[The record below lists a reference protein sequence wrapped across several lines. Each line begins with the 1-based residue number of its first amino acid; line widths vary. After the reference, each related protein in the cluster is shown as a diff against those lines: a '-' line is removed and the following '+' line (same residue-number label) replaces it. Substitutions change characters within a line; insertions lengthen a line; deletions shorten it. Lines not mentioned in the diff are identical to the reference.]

1 MKIVVIGGTG
11 LIGSKTV
18 AILRQGG
25 HEVVAASPNTGVNSI
40 TGEGLKEAMAGTQ
53 VVIDLANSPSFE
65 DRAVLEF
72 FETSGRN
79 LLAAEAAA
87 GVRHHVALSIVG
99 TDRTPDNG
107 YFRAK
112 VAQEKLIEASGIPYT
127 IIRSTQFLEFLRGI
141 AASRSHG
148 EVDSDRHS
156 GRVRLLPPTLE
167 ATMQTVADRPE
178 APTAIRTDLGAIFV
192 SLELSRSTWLI
203 TSLSP
208 GGGEKMSKQVVRG
221 GDVAGLLERFARLR
235 EKARARTGK
244 VFPFIVIQEAGLDGF
259 WIDRA
264 LQNEGIESHV
274 VDPASIA
281 TSRRRRRAKT
291 DRIDGEALVRALL
304 AYKRGEPRVC
314 AMVKAPT
321 PEEED
326 RRRLC
331 RERKVLI
338 GERVQHVNRVKGLL
352 FSQGISGYEPLRR
365 DRRERLDTLQ
375 TGDGRPLP
383 DHLKA
388 QVCREL
394 DRLELL
400 LEQIKAVEAERDVLL
415 AAQQVAAPAPAAM
428 LLDIKGI
435 GPEFAAI
442 LWSEGLFRHFDNRRQ
457 VASYAGLAPTPWQSG
472 SVDREQGVSK
482 TGNPRLRTT
491 LIQLAWLW
499 LRHQPQSALTLWFEE
514 RVRRNGGRLKKT
526 TIVALA
532 RKLLVALWKYVTA
545 GVVIEGAVMKRT

>member
-1 MKIVVIGGTG
+1 MGRCVLIKPA
-11 LIGSKTV
+11 LIGSHLGWGTISVPGDEPGFVV
-18 AILRQGG
+18 AIGELDECGSQLFDGVEGSHPQQVLLQDPMGRWI
-25 HEVVAASPNTGVNSI
+25 ATG
-40 TGEGLKEAMAGTQ
+40 A
-53 VVIDLANSPSFE
+53 LAE
-65 DRAVLEF
+65 
-72 FETSGRN
+72 
-79 LLAAEAAA
+79 
-87 GVRHHVALSIVG
+87 
-99 TDRTPDNG
+99 
-107 YFRAK
+107 
-112 VAQEKLIEASGIPYT
+112 
-127 IIRSTQFLEFLRGI
+127 
-141 AASRSHG
+141 
-148 EVDSDRHS
+148 
-156 GRVRLLPPTLE
+156 LLPPTLE

-244 VFPFIVIQEAGLDGF
+244 VFPFVVIQEAGLDGF

-291 DRIDGEALVRALL
+291 DGIDGEVLVRALL

-314 AMVKAPT
+314 AMIKAPT

-338 GERVQHVNRVKGLL
+338 VERVRHVNRVKGLL

-365 DRRERLDTLQ
+365 DRRRRLDTLQ
-375 TGDGRPLP
+375 TGDGRLLP
-383 DHLKA
+383 VHLKA

-415 AAQQVAAPAPAAM
+415 TQQTKVSAPPLM
-428 LLDIKGI
+428 LLGVHGV
-435 GPEFAAI
+435 GPEFASV
-442 LWSEGLFRHFDNRRQ
+442 LWSEGLSRHFDNRRQ
-457 VASYAGLAPTPWQSG
+457 VAAYAGLAPTPWQSG
-472 SVDREQGVSK
+472 AVDREQGVSK
-482 TGNPRLRTT
+482 AGNPRLRTT
-491 LIQLAWLW
+491 LIQLTWLW
-499 LRHQPQSALTLWFEE
+499 LRNQPHSALTLWFHE
-514 RVRRNGGRLKKT
+514 RVRRHGGRLRKT
-526 TIVALA
+526 TIVAVA
-532 RKLLVALWKYVTA
+532 RKLLVAW
-545 GVVIEGAVMKRT
+545 